1 MQWALSFLAPAP
13 SGAGASCVQRSC
25 IFTHFSYTDLRQWS
39 YCHVGKMVKNKPLT
53 RGKLVKMGETV

>member
-13 SGAGASCVQRSC
+13 FGAGASCVQCCC

-39 YCHVGKMVKNKPLT
+39 YCRDGKMVKNKSLT
-53 RGKLVKMGETV
+53 RAKLVEMSETV